1 MHYSLFTRRM
11 TLLLMHHYIVGY
23 YDYTASIY
31 YVLAIK
37 HLTVSLLWHSNELCV
52 KLHTKLF
59 IYLC

>member
-37 HLTVSLLWHSNELCV
+37 HLTVSFLWHSNELCV
-52 KLHTKLF
+52 K
-59 IYLC
+59 